1 MFKNAL
7 RLLDILLIIFTL
19 MEQLNFST
27 IKQLHIF

>member
-19 MEQLNFST
+19 MKQLNFST